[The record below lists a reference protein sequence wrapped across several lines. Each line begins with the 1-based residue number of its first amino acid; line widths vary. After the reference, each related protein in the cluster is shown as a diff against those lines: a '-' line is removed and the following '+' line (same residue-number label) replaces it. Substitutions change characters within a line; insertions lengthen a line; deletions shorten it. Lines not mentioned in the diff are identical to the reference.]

1 MPLKVHNKYKYTLK
15 EQKYCYGNIKNKNRN
30 YPVKKVCNIQNEII

>member
-15 EQKYCYGNIKNKNRN
+15 QQKYCYGNIKNKT
-30 YPVKKVCNIQNEII
+30 EITQ